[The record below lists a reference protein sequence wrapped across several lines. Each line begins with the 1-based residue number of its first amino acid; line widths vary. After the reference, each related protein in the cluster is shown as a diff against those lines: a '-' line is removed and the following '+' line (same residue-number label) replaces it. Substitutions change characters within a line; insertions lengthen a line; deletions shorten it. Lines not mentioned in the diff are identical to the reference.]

1 MSTRWLH
8 ELAIPGRPDI
18 SSVHASYAFAG
29 VVGVAL
35 LLAHLTNFWPWFTLA
50 MLAAAFQIPLLI
62 GIALA
67 KFRGSL
73 PTPVGHAKMFP
84 DQEPFNE
91 IGWLR
96 AFGGFITSL
105 VVIAAFALYDKAF
118 AV

>member
-1 MSTRWLH
+1 MSTRWLY

-29 VVGVAL
+29 VVFASL
-35 LLAHLTNFWPWFTLA
+35 LLARLTNFWPWFTLA

-67 KFRGSL
+67 KLRATL
-73 PTPVGHAKMFP
+73 PQPVGHARMFP
-84 DQEPFNE
+84 SPEPLKSV
-91 IGWLR
+91 GWLR
-96 AFGGFITSL
+96 AFGGFVTSL
-105 VVIAAFALYDKAF
+105 ALFAGYALYDNVL